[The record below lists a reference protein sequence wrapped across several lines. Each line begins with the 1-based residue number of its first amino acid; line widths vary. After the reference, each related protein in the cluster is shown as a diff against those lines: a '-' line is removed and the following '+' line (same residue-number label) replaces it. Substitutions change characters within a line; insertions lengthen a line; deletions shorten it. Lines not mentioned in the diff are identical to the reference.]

1 MARTVFRL
9 LGESFKRFND
19 DRCFAYSII
28 ISYFCLLC
36 GVPLLALFAWVT
48 SKFLGSAEIAV
59 RSLNIFTEDF
69 FGRMDP
75 SFFKSL
81 AAVSKH
87 TSSLGLFGIIGS
99 VIAGSFLF
107 GNLIKAMNTIFRVK
121 ATRSFFYNRLMEN
134 IIMLIMAV
142 ILLFSFSITA
152 AWAAVHKAVQTST
165 LVSEYLNP
173 KVLPFVDSFLVQYL
187 IPFALGFLVLFVIIK
202 FIPETKVHTLA
213 AVLGA
218 VIGSVLWEIFKRSFV
233 FYVAHFSAVGVVMSK
248 FLAGTLTSIIFFL
261 LWISSSLAIMLWCGE
276 LAAVYNEHIEARR
289 AKQGS
294 GLAF

>member
-1 MARTVFRL
+1 MASSVFRI
-9 LGESFKRFND
+9 LGESFRRFNE

-48 SKFLGSAEIAV
+48 TKFLGSAEIAV
-59 RSLNIFTEDF
+59 RSLNLFSEDF

-75 SFFKSL
+75 SFFNRLSD
-81 AAVSKH
+81 VSQH

-121 ATRSFFYNRLMEN
+121 VARSFFYNRLMEN
-134 IIMLIMAV
+134 VIMFITAV

-152 AWAAVHKAVQTST
+152 AWTAVHKAIQTST
-165 LVSEYLNP
+165 LVSEYINP
-173 KVLPFVDSFLVQYL
+173 RVLPFLNNFLVQYL
-187 IPFALGFLVLFVIIK
+187 IPFALGFLVLFVMYK
-202 FIPETKVHTLA
+202 FIPETKVHTAA
-213 AVLGA
+213 AVVGA
-218 VIGSVLWEIFKRSFV
+218 VIGSILWEIFKRSFV
-233 FYVAHFSAVGVVMSK
+233 FYVANFSAVGVVMSR

-261 LWISSSLAIMLWCGE
+261 LWISSSLAILLWCGE
-276 LAAVYNEHIEARR
+276 IAAVLNEHIKAKREA
-289 AKQGS
+289 A
-294 GLAF
+294 AHA

>member
-1 MARTVFRL
+1 
-9 LGESFKRFND
+9 
-19 DRCFAYSII
+19 
-28 ISYFCLLC
+28 
-36 GVPLLALFAWVT
+36 
-48 SKFLGSAEIAV
+48 
-59 RSLNIFTEDF
+59 
-69 FGRMDP
+69 MDP

-81 AAVSKH
+81 AEVSKH
-87 TSSLGLFGIIGS
+87 TNSLGLFGIVGS
-99 VIAGSFLF
+99 IIAGSFLF

-121 ATRSFFYNRLMEN
+121 VTRSFFYNRLMEN
-134 IIMLIMAV
+134 VIMLIMAV

-152 AWAAVHKAVQTST
+152 AWAAIHKAVQTST
-165 LVSEYLNP
+165 LVSEYINP

-187 IPFALGFLVLFVIIK
+187 IPFALGFLVLFVVFK

-218 VIGSVLWEIFKRSFV
+218 AIGSVLWEIFKRSFV

-289 AKQGS
+289 VAQAS
-294 GLAF
+294 